1 MHDLQPFLAE
11 HDFFKDLDQKYFP
24 LLVGC
29 AKNVRFEPDQII
41 HREGEPANEFYLIR
55 TGKVRVAIHS
65 TGIGPVVIQT
75 LRDGDIF
82 GSNWLIPPYKWLFD
96 YTAVERT
103 RALSL
108 DGKCLRGKCDE
119 DHDLGYALM
128 MRFSQVLSK
137 RLYMTRMQLLLE
149 LERFEDDE

>member
-1 MHDLQPFLAE
+1 MHDLLPFLAE
-11 HDFFKDLDQKYFP
+11 HDFFQGLDEKYLP

-29 AKNVRFEPDQII
+29 AKNVRFEPEQII
-41 HREGEPANEFYLIR
+41 HREGEPADEFYLIR
-55 TGKVRVAIHS
+55 KGKVRVEIHS
-65 TGIGPVVIQT
+65 IGIGPVVIQT
-75 LRDGDIF
+75 LTDGDVF

-96 YTAVERT
+96 YRAVERT
-103 RALSL
+103 RALSM

-149 LERFEDDE
+149 LESFEDDE

>member
-1 MHDLQPFLAE
+1 MHDLAPILAE
-11 HDFFKDLDQKYFP
+11 HDFFKDLDKKYLP

-29 AKNVRFEPDQII
+29 AKNVRFEPEQII
-41 HREGEPANEFYLIR
+41 HREGDPADEFYLIR
-55 TGKVRVAIHS
+55 KGRVRVEIHS

-75 LRDGDIF
+75 LTDGDIF

-96 YTAVERT
+96 YRAVDRT
-103 RALSL
+103 RALSM

-149 LERFEDDE
+149 LESFEEDE

>member
-1 MHDLQPFLAE
+1 MHDLSPFLAE
-11 HDFFKDLDQKYFP
+11 HAFFKDLDRKYLP

-29 AKNVRFEPDQII
+29 AKNVRFEPEQVI

-55 TGKVRVAIHS
+55 KGKVRIEIHS
-65 TGIGPVVIQT
+65 TGIGSVVIQT
-75 LRDGDIF
+75 LKDGDIF

-119 DHDLGYALM
+119 DHNLGYDMM

-137 RLYMTRMQLLLE
+137 RLYMTRMQLLRE
-149 LERFEDDE
+149 LESFEDDE